1 MFIFS
6 SDDNERTIHQ
16 NSIEVLANELQRSR
30 GEISGLYASVLED
43 FHKNAKV
50 RIFLHILA
58 RKKVK
63 ELLRQ

>member
-6 SDDNERTIHQ
+6 SEDNERTIHL
-16 NSIEVLANELQRSR
+16 NSIDALANEVQRSR
-30 GEISGLYASVLED
+30 EEVSGLYATVLED
-43 FHKNAKV
+43 FQKNAKV